1 MKKISYLLL
10 LFVTTI
16 SFSQVG
22 IGTTSP
28 DASSVLDI
36 SATDAG
42 FLVPRMTL
50 MQRNNI
56 ATPIQEG
63 LLIFQTDNT
72 PGFYY
77 YDSSAWS
84 VMEGATGGTSMT
96 LDEYKNLTDAVKVT
110 NTATTNV
117 NTTSETV
124 YNNFTTTDLL
134 ELNRGQFTF
143 ASNGITP
150 NFNGFVEII
159 FNIKLDYN
167 SGVNGPRV
175 SPGFRWKHNGNVG
188 PWAVHSYIR
197 SASDGS
203 GTGPYN
209 SSVNF
214 STIIEVVSGEQI
226 QIEHKKVSG
235 TGDVSVGASGVEF
248 IVKRRL

>member
-1 MKKISYLLL
+1 MKNFLYP
-10 LFVTTI
+10 LFIFFTTI

-28 DASSVLDI
+28 DPSSVLDI
-36 SATDAG
+36 TSTSG
-42 FLVPRMTL
+42 GLLVPRMTVT
-50 MQRNNI
+50 QRANI

-63 LLIFQTDNT
+63 LLIYQTDNT

-77 YDSSAWS
+77 YDGSGWNIIG
-84 VMEGATGGTSMT
+84 GATAGTSMT
-96 LDEYKNLTDAVKVT
+96 LDEYKNLTDAVKVS

-117 NTTSETV
+117 NTTGETV
-124 YNNFTTTDLL
+124 YSDFTTTDLL

-143 ASNGITP
+143 SSNGITP

-159 FNIKLDYN
+159 FNIKLDFN
-167 SGVNGPRV
+167 SGSNGPRV
-175 SPGFRWKHNGNVG
+175 SPGFRWKHNGSVG

-197 SASDGS
+197 SGSDGA
-203 GTGPYN
+203 GTGPYD

-214 STIIEVVSGEQI
+214 STIIAVVSGSPI
-226 QIEHKKVSG
+226 QIEHKRFSSAG
-235 TGDVSVGASGVEF
+235 NVSVGINGVEF

>member
-1 MKKISYLLL
+1 MKNFLSLLL
-10 LFVTTI
+10 IFFTTI

-28 DASSVLDI
+28 DPSSVLDI
-36 SATDAG
+36 TSTSG
-42 FLVPRMTL
+42 GLLVPRMTVA
-50 MQRNNI
+50 QRANI

-63 LLIFQTDNT
+63 LLIYQTDNT

-77 YDSSAWS
+77 HDGS
-84 VMEGATGGTSMT
+84 VWNIFEGAPAGTSMT
-96 LDEYKNLTDAVKVT
+96 LDEYKNLTDAVKVS

-117 NTTSETV
+117 NTTGETV
-124 YNNFTTTDLL
+124 YSDFTTTDLL
-134 ELNRGQFTF
+134 ELNRSQFTF

-150 NFNGFVEII
+150 NFNGVVEII
-159 FNIKLDYN
+159 FNVKLDFN
-167 SGVNGPRV
+167 SGGNGPRV

-197 SASDGS
+197 SANDNG

-214 STIIEVVSGEQI
+214 STIIEVVSGSPI
-226 QIEHKKVSG
+226 QIEHKKFSG
-235 TGDVSVGASGVEF
+235 TGNVSVGASGVEF
-248 IVKRRL
+248 IVKRKL

>member
-50 MQRNNI
+50 VQRNSI

-77 YDSSAWS
+77 YDGSGWNIIG
-84 VMEGATGGTSMT
+84 GATAGTSLT
-96 LDEYKNLTDAVKVT
+96 LDEYKNLTDAVKVS

-117 NTTSETV
+117 NTTGETV
-124 YNNFTTTDLL
+124 YSDFTTTDLL
-134 ELNRGQFTF
+134 ELNRNQFTF

-159 FNIKLDYN
+159 FNIKLDFN
-167 SGVNGPRV
+167 SGANGPRV
-175 SPGFRWKHNGNVG
+175 SPGFRWKHNGSVG

-203 GTGPYN
+203 GTGPYD

-214 STIIEVVSGEQI
+214 STIIEVVSGSPI
-226 QIEHKKVSG
+226 QIEHKKFSGSGNVS
-235 TGDVSVGASGVEF
+235 SPASGVEF

>member
-110 NTATTNV
+110 NTLTTNV
-117 NTTSETV
+117 NTTSETP

-134 ELNRGQFTF
+134 ELNRNQFTF
-143 ASNGITP
+143 SSNGITP

-159 FNIKLDYN
+159 FNIKLDFN
-167 SGVNGPRV
+167 SGSSGPRV
-175 SPGFRWKHNGNVG
+175 SPGFRWKHNGSVG

-197 SASDGS
+197 SASG
-203 GTGPYN
+203 GTYD

-214 STIIEVVSGEQI
+214 STIIEVVSGSPI
-226 QIEHKKVSG
+226 QIEHKKFSG
-235 TGDVSVGASGVEF
+235 SGDVSSLASGVEF

>member
-1 MKKISYLLL
+1 MKNFFYS
-10 LFVTTI
+10 LFIFFTTI

-28 DASSVLDI
+28 NPSSVLDI
-36 SATDAG
+36 TSTSG
-42 FLVPRMTL
+42 GLLVPRMTVT
-50 MQRNNI
+50 QRANI

-63 LLIFQTDNT
+63 LLIYQTDNT

-77 YDSSAWS
+77 YNGSTWS
-84 VMEGATGGTSMT
+84 VIEVATVGTSMT
-96 LDEYKNLTDAVKVT
+96 IEEYEDLTDAVKVT

-143 ASNGITP
+143 ASNGVTP
-150 NFNGFVEII
+150 NFDGVVEII
-159 FNIKLDYN
+159 FNAKLDFN
-167 SGVNGPRV
+167 SGANGPRV
-175 SPGFRWKHNGNVG
+175 SAGFRWKHNGNVG

-197 SASDGS
+197 SASDNG
-203 GTGPYN
+203 GTGPYD

-214 STIIEVVSGEQI
+214 STVMEVVSGQKI
-226 QIEHKKVSG
+226 QIEHKKFSG
-235 TGDVSVGASGVEF
+235 TGNVSVGASGVEF
-248 IVKRRL
+248 IVKRKL

>member
-16 SFSQVG
+16 SFSQIG

-110 NTATTNV
+110 NTLTTNV
-117 NTTSETV
+117 NTTSETP

-134 ELNRGQFTF
+134 ELNRNQFTF
-143 ASNGITP
+143 SSNGITP

-159 FNIKLDYN
+159 FNIKLDFN
-167 SGVNGPRV
+167 SGNNGPRV
-175 SPGFRWKHNGNVG
+175 SPGFRWKHNGSVG

-197 SASDGS
+197 SASG
-203 GTGPYN
+203 GTYD

-214 STIIEVVSGEQI
+214 STIIEVVSGSPI
-226 QIEHKKVSG
+226 QIEHKKFSG
-235 TGDVSVGASGVEF
+235 SGDVSSLASGVEF

>member
-1 MKKISYLLL
+1 MT
-10 LFVTTI
+10 VT
-16 SFSQVG
+16 
-22 IGTTSP
+22 
-28 DASSVLDI
+28 
-36 SATDAG
+36 
-42 FLVPRMTL
+42 
-50 MQRNNI
+50 QRANI

-63 LLIFQTDNT
+63 LLIYQTDNT

-77 YDSSAWS
+77 YNGSSWS
-84 VMEGATGGTSMT
+84 VIDSATFDTSMT
-96 LDEYKNLTDAVKVT
+96 IEEYEDLTDAVKVS

-143 ASNGITP
+143 SSDGITP
-150 NFNGFVEII
+150 NFDGVVEII
-159 FNIKLDYN
+159 FNVKLDFN
-167 SGVNGPRV
+167 SGSNGPRV

-197 SASDGS
+197 SANDGA

-214 STIIEVVSGEQI
+214 STIIEVVSGSPI
-226 QIEHKKVSG
+226 QIEHKKFSGSGNVS
-235 TGDVSVGASGVEF
+235 SPASGVEF
-248 IVKRRL
+248 IVKRKL

>member
-1 MKKISYLLL
+1 MKNFLYP
-10 LFVTTI
+10 LFIFFTTI

-28 DASSVLDI
+28 DPSSVLDI
-36 SATDAG
+36 TSTSG
-42 FLVPRMTL
+42 GLLVPRMTVT
-50 MQRNNI
+50 QRANI

-63 LLIFQTDNT
+63 LLIYQTDNT

-77 YDSSAWS
+77 YNGSSWS
-84 VMEGATGGTSMT
+84 VIDSATFDTSMT
-96 LDEYKNLTDAVKVT
+96 IEEYEDLTDAVKVS

-159 FNIKLDYN
+159 FNIKLDFN
-167 SGVNGPRV
+167 SGSNTPRV

-197 SASDGS
+197 SANDGA

-214 STIIEVVSGEQI
+214 STIIEVVSGSPI
-226 QIEHKKVSG
+226 QIEHKKFSGSGNVS
-235 TGDVSVGASGVEF
+235 SPASGVEF
-248 IVKRRL
+248 IVKRKL

>member
-1 MKKISYLLL
+1 MKNFLYP
-10 LFVTTI
+10 LFIFFTTI

-28 DASSVLDI
+28 DPSSVLDI
-36 SATDAG
+36 TSTSG
-42 FLVPRMTL
+42 GLLVPRMTVT
-50 MQRNNI
+50 QRANI

-63 LLIFQTDNT
+63 LLIYQTDNT
-72 PGFYY
+72 PGFYF
-77 YDSSAWS
+77 YDGSGWNIIG
-84 VMEGATGGTSMT
+84 GATAGTSMT
-96 LDEYKNLTDAVKVT
+96 LDEYKNLTDAVKVS

-117 NTTSETV
+117 NTTGETV
-124 YNNFTTTDLL
+124 YSDFTTTDLL

-159 FNIKLDYN
+159 FNIKLDFN
-167 SGVNGPRV
+167 SGSNGPRV

-197 SASDGS
+197 SASDSG

-214 STIIEVVSGEQI
+214 STIIEVVSGSPI
-226 QIEHKKVSG
+226 QIEHKKFSGFGNVS
-235 TGDVSVGASGVEF
+235 SLASGVEF

>member
-16 SFSQVG
+16 SFSQIG

-110 NTATTNV
+110 NTLTTNV
-117 NTTSETV
+117 NTTSETP

-134 ELNRGQFTF
+134 ELNRNQFTF
-143 ASNGITP
+143 SSNGITP

-159 FNIKLDYN
+159 FNIKLDFN
-167 SGVNGPRV
+167 SGNNGPRV
-175 SPGFRWKHNGNVG
+175 SPGFRWKHNGSVG

-197 SASDGS
+197 SASG
-203 GTGPYN
+203 GTYD

-214 STIIEVVSGEQI
+214 STIIEVVSGSPI
-226 QIEHKKVSG
+226 QIEHKKFAASGNVS
-235 TGDVSVGASGVEF
+235 SLASGVEF

>member
-1 MKKISYLLL
+1 MKNFLYP
-10 LFVTTI
+10 LFIFFTTI

-28 DASSVLDI
+28 DPSSVLDI
-36 SATDAG
+36 TSTSG
-42 FLVPRMTL
+42 GLLVPRMTVT
-50 MQRNNI
+50 QRANI

-63 LLIFQTDNT
+63 LLIYQTDNT

-77 YDSSAWS
+77 YNGSAWS
-84 VMEGATGGTSMT
+84 VIDTPMT
-96 LDEYKNLTDAVKVT
+96 IEEYEDLTDAVKVT

-124 YNNFTTTDLL
+124 YSDFTTTDLL

-159 FNIKLDYN
+159 FNIKLNFN
-167 SGVNGPRV
+167 SGSNGPRV
-175 SPGFRWKHNGNVG
+175 SPGFRWKHNGSIG

-214 STIIEVVSGEQI
+214 STIIEVVSGSPI
-226 QIEHKKVSG
+226 QIEHKKFSG
-235 TGDVSVGASGVEF
+235 TGNVSVGINEVEF
-248 IVKRRL
+248 IVKRKL

>member
-1 MKKISYLLL
+1 M
-10 LFVTTI
+10 
-16 SFSQVG
+16 
-22 IGTTSP
+22 
-28 DASSVLDI
+28 
-36 SATDAG
+36 
-42 FLVPRMTL
+42 
-50 MQRNNI
+50 
-56 ATPIQEG
+56 
-63 LLIFQTDNT
+63 
-72 PGFYY
+72 
-77 YDSSAWS
+77 
-84 VMEGATGGTSMT
+84 
-96 LDEYKNLTDAVKVT
+96 YKRQDYTDAVKVT
-110 NTATTNV
+110 NTATGNI
-117 NTTSETV
+117 NTTTNTTF
-124 YNNFTTTDLL
+124 NNFKTTDLL
-134 ELNRGQFTF
+134 ESTRGQFTF

-197 SASDGS
+197 SSTSSNPGA
-203 GTGPYN
+203 YN

-214 STIIEVVSGEQI
+214 STIIEVVSGQKI

>member
-16 SFSQVG
+16 SFSQIG

-110 NTATTNV
+110 NTLTTNV
-117 NTTSETV
+117 NTTSETP

-134 ELNRGQFTF
+134 ELNRNQFTF
-143 ASNGITP
+143 SSNGITP

-159 FNIKLDYN
+159 FNIKLDFN
-167 SGVNGPRV
+167 SGSSGPRV
-175 SPGFRWKHNGNVG
+175 SPGFRWKHNGSVG

-197 SASDGS
+197 SASG
-203 GTGPYN
+203 GTYD

-214 STIIEVVSGEQI
+214 STIIEVVSGSPI
-226 QIEHKKVSG
+226 QIEHKKFSG
-235 TGDVSVGASGVEF
+235 SGDVSSLASGVEF